1 MGARTL
7 VVVARDDGRFDCR
20 LAHWGVDADP
30 LAQSRPLA
38 TGVTAAGVWDALDAT
53 VETLVVLDGTVRT
66 YCVCWLDPTLSDPAD
81 VAVART
87 GDPDA
92 LRDWWTGAKS
102 HASGAVAAGLPSPL
116 VRAGLLVALRRR
128 AEAVHVDDASFL
140 RDDR

>member
-7 VVVARDDGRFDCR
+7 VVVARDDDRFDCR

-38 TGVTAAGVWDALDAT
+38 AGLTPAEVRDVLDAT
-53 VETLVVLDGTVRT
+53 VETLVVLDGAVCT
-66 YCVCWLDPTLSDPAD
+66 YCVCWLDPTLSDPDD

-87 GDPDA
+87 GDPGA

-102 HASGAVAAGLPSPL
+102 HASGAVAAGLPPPL
-116 VRAGLLVALRRR
+116 VRAGLLGALYRR
-128 AEAVHVDDASFL
+128 AEVVHVDDASFL